1 MLQRDYIMRLVRQFI
16 EALEKLVEE
25 KKKEDGPEFQLKIQS
40 IYRAYFNHR
49 HHFYYEQDAE
59 YILTDLSQDYEGQ
72 EFLTRIDMLSELL
85 YQDALL
91 KEPDE
96 KKYLLAKA
104 LYLKEYLDSHSDTFS
119 FQRRNKINEIKKLL
133 EL

>member
-40 IYRAYFNHR
+40 IYRAYFNHS

-72 EFLTRIDMLSELL
+72 EFLTRIDMLSRRSIER
-85 YQDALL
+85 AGR
-91 KEPDE
+91 KEIP
-96 KKYLLAKA
+96 
-104 LYLKEYLDSHSDTFS
+104 FS
-119 FQRRNKINEIKKLL
+119 KSTLSKRVFGQP
-133 EL
+133 

>member
-40 IYRAYFNHR
+40 IYRAYFNHS

-59 YILTDLSQDYEGQ
+59 YILTDLSDPNRYVVGVTLPGCPVERAGRK
-72 EFLTRIDMLSELL
+72 EIFFIKS
-85 YQDALL
+85 ALP
-91 KEPDE
+91 KRVSGHP
-96 KKYLLAKA
+96 
-104 LYLKEYLDSHSDTFS
+104 
-119 FQRRNKINEIKKLL
+119 
-133 EL
+133 

>member
-40 IYRAYFNHR
+40 IYRAYFNHS

-72 EFLTRIDMLSELL
+72 EFLT
-85 YQDALL
+85 
-91 KEPDE
+91 
-96 KKYLLAKA
+96 

-119 FQRRNKINEIKKLL
+119 FERRNKINEIKKLL

>member
-1 MLQRDYIMRLVRQFI
+1 MLQRDYIMHLVRQFI

-40 IYRAYFNHR
+40 IYRAYFNHS

-72 EFLTRIDMLSELL
+72 EFLTRYVIGVALSRRSIER
-85 YQDALL
+85 AGR
-91 KEPDE
+91 KEIP
-96 KKYLLAKA
+96 
-104 LYLKEYLDSHSDTFS
+104 FS
-119 FQRRNKINEIKKLL
+119 KSTLSKRVFGQP
-133 EL
+133 

>member
-40 IYRAYFNHR
+40 IYRAYFNHS

-91 KEPDE
+91 
-96 KKYLLAKA
+96 AKA

-119 FQRRNKINEIKKLL
+119 FERRNKINEIKKLL

>member
-40 IYRAYFNHR
+40 IYRA
-49 HHFYYEQDAE
+49 YEQDAE

-119 FQRRNKINEIKKLL
+119 FERRNKINEIKKLL

>member
-40 IYRAYFNHR
+40 IYRAYFNHS

-91 KEPDE
+91 KEP
-96 KKYLLAKA
+96 KRN
-104 LYLKEYLDSHSDTFS
+104 TF
-119 FQRRNKINEIKKLL
+119 
-133 EL
+133 